1 MEEELDNGAR
11 PPHPSEVP
19 TPEGQHGPHTLAGF
33 IFPGKRDN
41 GEERGPLS
49 RRESYASQSRLD
61 EPASSAPSPSKSR
74 RERKPLRGSAA
85 QSQGICPPSTVRERS
100 NSMMSDD
107 AGSVRSRL
115 VEDAS
120 TPFDEDAEE
129 QSNLENMSGS
139 RSRARAAE
147 KAKSNTDN
155 RQGHDAESGS
165 GQWPWYGISRMQKF
179 SLYETATRFYL
190 VGMDLKERRFRIL
203 KIERTSENEELHIY
217 DDDMLYSKKEVN
229 QILDAVDDGNKVSG
243 GLKLRCCTWG
253 LLGLIRFTGTYYM
266 LLITKRSQ
274 VAMLGGHFIYQIDG
288 TELIPL
294 SSSITG
300 KTRSEKAADEAR
312 FLTIMN
318 NLDLTRSFYFSYS
331 YDLTRTLQ
339 FNITKAREAV
349 QRGTPENNFRNVNSM
364 FEWNQYLLQPVV
376 PLLKNPYDWCF
387 PIIHGYVD
395 QASISVFGRL
405 VYVTLIARRSR
416 YFAGARF
423 LKRGA
428 NDLGYVA
435 NDVETEQIV
444 SDTLTTSFH
453 GPGPKL
459 YANPRY
465 TSYVQHRG
473 SIPLYWSQDSNGVA
487 PKPDI
492 EMNLV
497 DPFYSAAA
505 LHFDNLFERYGAPVY
520 VLNLV
525 KSRERVPRESKL
537 LHEYTDAIRYLNQ
550 FLPNDKKIVY
560 KAFDMSRAAKSR
572 DQDVILSLENI
583 AEDII
588 PRTSLF
594 KNGDTFE
601 NGLML
606 QNGVART
613 NCIDCLDRT
622 NAAQFVIGK
631 RALGHQLYA
640 LGIIDTT
647 SIDYD
652 TDAVNMITNM
662 WHHHGDTIA
671 VQYGGSQLVNTMA
684 TYRKTNQ
691 WTGQSRDMVESFKRY
706 YNNSFLD
713 AQRQEA
719 YNLFLGNYVYT
730 PDEPMLWDLSTDYY
744 LHHSSPKH
752 ILCLK
757 RRSYID
763 WFTPEFLEKKTMPE
777 VVYPAHNQNSEHHA
791 MRSKNVQN
799 PGTSSSSDDGDEIG
813 RYDDYWMEYY
823 RPLGMT
829 LFQKTFSFKMKST
842 SRYLPAGYAAT
853 TSTTSRYDMSPFVP
867 RVVLPDNYAAD
878 AKKNLSR
885 KKEVTIKDPLDGT
898 PSTPGVNDDTR
909 SISSAMTEFSTAH
922 KPLAQWLQNIPS
934 SSASHADN
942 NYVLQGIM
950 KSPHL
955 DIKQLPP
962 LQATAETPSEFRR
975 GRDKDP
981 SARSRTPSTRAAVTS
996 LEDMV
1001 SHTLHPTVSNSESE
1015 EYERYVNHPLKV
1027 PLVVTSEDT
1036 LPPASLPENNP
1047 SIMELIEYMD
1057 HSLLEDVNLDALAEE
1072 NLLTYNEYVNV
1083 RSEGLSVLT
1092 DDYVEK
1098 RYRLYEGWLK
1108 GKNVLKQRVD
1118 A

>member
-1 MEEELDNGAR
+1 MEEELDNAAR

-19 TPEGQHGPHTLAGF
+19 APEGQHGPHTLMGLVF
-33 IFPGKRDN
+33 RGKCDKDD
-41 GEERGPLS
+41 ERAVLS
-49 RRESYASQSRLD
+49 RRESFATSTCRLEEQSTTL
-61 EPASSAPSPSKSR
+61 PSASSSTTHRIERQHLRVPSNHHHHHHNHHHHH
-74 RERKPLRGSAA
+74 
-85 QSQGICPPSTVRERS
+85 QQQQQQQQQPPSSLSRNLRERS
-100 NSMMSDD
+100 NSIISD
-107 AGSVRSRL
+107 ASSERSRL
-115 VEDAS
+115 IEDAS
-120 TPFDEDAEE
+120 TLLDEDQEE
-129 QSNLENMSGS
+129 QNNLENQSEG
-139 RSRARAAE
+139 RSRTAGRSRFKANVHQRHEE
-147 KAKSNTDN
+147 KNPGTS
-155 RQGHDAESGS
+155 QI
-165 GQWPWYGISRMQKF
+165 PWYGISRMQKF

-203 KIERTSENEELHIY
+203 KIERTTESEELRIS
-217 DDDMLYSKKEVN
+217 DDDMLYSKKEIN
-229 QILDAVDDGNKVSG
+229 QLLDAVDDGNKISG

-288 TELIPL
+288 TELVPL
-294 SSSITG
+294 SSSISA
-300 KTRSEKAADEAR
+300 KTKTDKAADEAR

-349 QRGTPENNFRNVNSM
+349 QRGIPENNFRNVETM
-364 FEWNQYLLQPVV
+364 FEWNHYLLQPVL

-395 QASISVFGRL
+395 QANISVFGRL
-405 VYVTLIARRSR
+405 IYVTLIARRSR

-453 GPGPKL
+453 GPGPRL

-492 EMNLV
+492 EMHLV

-537 LHEYTDAIRYLNQ
+537 LHEYTNAVRYLNQ
-550 FLPNDKKIVY
+550 FLPEDKKIVY

-572 DQDVILSLENI
+572 DQDVISSLERI

-594 KNGDTFE
+594 KNGSTYE
-601 NGLML
+601 EGLML
-606 QNGVART
+606 QNGVTRT

-631 RALGHQLYA
+631 RALGHQLHA

-647 SIDYD
+647 SIEYD

-662 WHHHGDTIA
+662 WHNHGDTIA

-691 WTGQSRDMVESFKRY
+691 WAGQSRDMVESFKRY

-744 LHHSSPKH
+744 LHHSNPKQF
-752 ILCLK
+752 LCFK
-757 RRSYID
+757 RRSYIK
-763 WFTPEFLEKKTMPE
+763 WFTPGFLEKRTMPE
-777 VVYPAHNQNSEHHA
+777 LRYHQRKYKPQQGMPTHNADN
-791 MRSKNVQN
+791 RS
-799 PGTSSSSDDGDEIG
+799 PHFASDDGDEIG

-823 RPLGMT
+823 RPLGM
-829 LFQKTFSFKMKST
+829 S
-842 SRYLPAGYAAT
+842 
-853 TSTTSRYDMSPFVP
+853 
-867 RVVLPDNYAAD
+867 
-878 AKKNLSR
+878 
-885 KKEVTIKDPLDGT
+885 
-898 PSTPGVNDDTR
+898 
-909 SISSAMTEFSTAH
+909 
-922 KPLAQWLQNIPS
+922 
-934 SSASHADN
+934 
-942 NYVLQGIM
+942 
-950 KSPHL
+950 
-955 DIKQLPP
+955 
-962 LQATAETPSEFRR
+962 
-975 GRDKDP
+975 
-981 SARSRTPSTRAAVTS
+981 
-996 LEDMV
+996 
-1001 SHTLHPTVSNSESE
+1001 
-1015 EYERYVNHPLKV
+1015 
-1027 PLVVTSEDT
+1027 
-1036 LPPASLPENNP
+1036 
-1047 SIMELIEYMD
+1047 
-1057 HSLLEDVNLDALAEE
+1057 
-1072 NLLTYNEYVNV
+1072 
-1083 RSEGLSVLT
+1083 
-1092 DDYVEK
+1092 
-1098 RYRLYEGWLK
+1098 
-1108 GKNVLKQRVD
+1108 
-1118 A
+1118 